1 MLSLIFVTVCGL
13 CEWKRICVWFVSFFL
28 NMYCRLRSS
37 YQEGSVGIPITCFNP
52 PQFCAC
58 PMPRSW
64 FPTSHV
70 MVFCVQLRWKMIVHF
85 VDIGGIDYH
94 HCLNFLFIIQN
105 LKVWILSSWLI
116 DWLIDWLVF
125 NANFSNISAISWREQ
140 ILS

>member
-1 MLSLIFVTVCGL
+1 MCGL

-37 YQEGSVGIPITCFNP
+37 YQEGSVGIPITCFNT

-116 DWLIDWLVF
+116 DWLIDWCLTPTL
-125 NANFSNISAISWREQ
+125 AIFQLYRGVNKFYLKK
-140 ILS
+140 ICFVLSP